1 MSEKVEKKSN
11 FRILIILLLILVLAS
26 TLFVGYFFNK
36 G

>member
-26 TLFVGYFFNK
+26 TLFVGYFF
-36 G
+36 